1 MTRKIKRILLVVIC
15 LLFSAFGGKIQGA
28 DAAPP
33 KGGATIRGAFG
44 GSEIVIKTTDR
55 VAGAIDS
62 LTWNGVE
69 FIDSF
74 DHGRQLQ
81 SASNFGLGGSNFAE
95 TFNPTEAGSRDDG
108 RGPRSSSRLISIKAV
123 GNVLETKSRMAFWLA
138 PGEKSSGNPA
148 RNQTILSNHL
158 LYKKVQIGFEDM
170 PNVLDYRVVFTV
182 PRGERHDFATFEA
195 LTGYMPDRFRR
206 FWRFDAQTRKLTP
219 IEPRGEQADPVAV
232 SDESGKFAMGVFSP
246 DEPSA
251 GFENAGYGCFRFP
264 EARVNK
270 WNCVFRVRD
279 SAGIKPGDYTYRMF
293 VTVGTR
299 DDVERGIAALR
310 VRFAGKAAGSS

>member
-1 MTRKIKRILLVVIC
+1 MIKYQRSYTVIIC
-15 LLFSAFGGKIQGA
+15 LSACVFGGA
-28 DAAPP
+28 VR
-33 KGGATIRGAFG
+33 GGYEDSPRGDATIRGAFG

-55 VAGAIDS
+55 CAGAIDS

-95 TFNPTEAGSRDDG
+95 TFNPTEAGSRADG
-108 RGPRSSSRLISIKAV
+108 AGPRSSSRLISIKAE

-138 PGEKSSGNPA
+138 PGEKSEGNPA
-148 RNQTILSNHL
+148 RNETVLSNHL

-170 PNVLDYRVVFTV
+170 PNVIDYRATFTV
-182 PRGERHDFATFEA
+182 PAGERHDMATFEA

-206 FWRFDAQTRKLTP
+206 FWRFDAHDRKLTP

-232 SDESGKFAMGVFSP
+232 SDESGGSAMGVYSP

-251 GFENAGYGCFRFP
+251 GFEHVGYGCFRFP
-264 EARVNK
+264 EAHVNK
-270 WNCVFRVRD
+270 WNCVFRVRE
-279 SAGIKPGDYTYRMF
+279 SAGIKPGDYSYRMF
-293 VTVGTR
+293 VVVGSQR
-299 DDVERGIAALR
+299 DVERGLDALR
-310 VRFAGKAAGSS
+310 LRFSGKEAGAK